1 MRLQLAILLASIKQY
16 TIQLLTVI
24 GAFFLPISGIL
35 FLIGFAIVLDTI
47 TGIWKAKKLKIKIT
61 SRKLSAIISK
71 LMLYE
76 VAVIGFYLIDY
87 FILNDIIMKFFS
99 VPLMLTKILSLV
111 LCSIECISISE
122 NYKAVKG
129 IDIWSA
135 FKNLLQRSKE
145 IKQDIDG
152 VRYKQDS
159 TTETI

>member
-1 MRLQLAILLASIKQY
+1 MKLQLAILLTSIKQSMF
-16 TIQLLTVI
+16 QLLAVI

-35 FLIGFAIVLDTI
+35 FLIGFAIVIDTL
-47 TGIWKAKKLKIKIT
+47 TGIWKSKKLNIPIT

-71 LMLYE
+71 LILYE

-87 FILNDIIMKFFS
+87 FILNDIVMKFFS

-111 LCSIECISISE
+111 LVSLETLSISE

-145 IKQDIDG
+145 IKNDIDG

-159 TTETI
+159 TTPTI

>member
-1 MRLQLAILLASIKQY
+1 MRIQLAILLATIKQSF
-16 TIQLLTVI
+16 TQLLAVV

-35 FLIGFAIVLDTI
+35 FLIGFAIIVDTL
-47 TGIWKAKKLKIKIT
+47 TGIWKAKKLKIAIT

-87 FILNDIIMKFFS
+87 WILNDIIMKFFS
-99 VPLMLTKILSLV
+99 IPLMLTKILSLV
-111 LCSIECISISE
+111 LVSIEVISISE

-135 FKNLLQRSKE
+135 FKNLLRRSKE

-152 VRYKQDS
+152 VRYKQDNS
-159 TTETI
+159 ESSI

>member
-16 TIQLLTVI
+16 IIQLLAVI
-24 GAFFLPISGIL
+24 GSFFLPISGIL
-35 FLIGFAIVLDTI
+35 FLIGFAIVVDTL
-47 TGIWKAKKLKIKIT
+47 TGVWKAKKLGIPIT

-71 LMLYE
+71 LLLYE

-87 FILNDIIMKFFS
+87 WILNDIILKFFS
-99 VPLMLTKILSLV
+99 VPLMLTKILSLTLV
-111 LCSIECISISE
+111 SLETLSISE

-145 IKQDIDG
+145 IKNDIDG
-152 VRYKQDS
+152 VRHNQDN
-159 TTETI
+159 TTPII

>member
-1 MRLQLAILLASIKQY
+1 MRLQLAILLATIKQSF
-16 TIQLLTVI
+16 TQLLAVI

-35 FLIGFAIVLDTI
+35 FLIGFAIVIDTL

-61 SRKLSAIISK
+61 SRKLSAIVSK
-71 LMLYE
+71 LFLYE

-87 FILNDIIMKFFS
+87 WILNDIIMKFFS

-111 LCSIECISISE
+111 LVSIETLSISE

-135 FKNLLQRSKE
+135 LKNLLQRSKE
-145 IKQDIDG
+145 IKNDIDG
-152 VRYKQDS
+152 VRYNKDS
-159 TTETI
+159 STPII

>member
-1 MRLQLAILLASIKQY
+1 MRIQLAILLTTIQKSIV
-16 TIQLLTVI
+16 QLLTVV

-35 FLIGFAIVLDTI
+35 FLIGFAIIVDTL
-47 TGIWKAKKLKIKIT
+47 TGIWKAKKLKIAIT

-87 FILNDIIMKFFS
+87 WILNDIIMKFFS
-99 VPLMLTKILSLV
+99 IPLMLTKIISLV
-111 LCSIECISISE
+111 LVSIEAISISE

-145 IKQDIDG
+145 IKNDIDG

-159 TTETI
+159 SESSI